1 MTSAPATRTEERRAP
16 DPGRA
21 ALEGV
26 LDAGYATNYAVVRQ
40 FGSRIVVLLEP
51 HLIRHCFIANAANYR
66 QSAARKRLVEPILGE
81 SVLTGDGDASIRVR
95 QQIGA
100 LFNRPALQ
108 SYAEIICAHTET
120 ATRNLEEG
128 VYEAIALASRIALEN
143 LSLTLFSGA
152 LSGHVEAL
160 QSAFEAVYDSV
171 GGLPL
176 LGEEG
181 GVAFYP
187 QIDRSA
193 RQAAARRLH
202 RTVRD
207 IIEARIAD
215 TDRRGDLLDRLIALD
230 RDAAPGEVGADR
242 MTSDVVTFLITGHET
257 TAATVAWALFLL
269 SRNEEALERAAAETD
284 RVADG
289 DVPPGQWPDR
299 LPFVLACIEETLRLF
314 PPVPVI
320 TRQAVDDDAIA
331 DLHIAKGSGVVVPVR
346 LLHRMHRFWEQPE
359 RFRPERFL
367 PGNRER
373 IERYAYLPF
382 GIGPRMCIGAA
393 FGNREATIILAT
405 ILRRFRPRYAG
416 AGDPVPLLKMVMR
429 ADNGIPIFLQRRRGP
444 QR

>member
-1 MTSAPATRTEERRAP
+1 MMPSPTARTTERRAS

-26 LDAGYATNYAVVRQ
+26 LDAGYATPYAVVRQ
-40 FGSRIVVLLEP
+40 YGTRILVLFEP
-51 HLIRHCFIANAANYR
+51 HLIRHCFITNATNYI

-81 SVLTGDGDASIRVR
+81 SVLTGEGDASIKVR

-108 SYAEIICAHTET
+108 TYAEIICEHTET
-120 ATRNLEEG
+120 ATGNLEEG
-128 VYEAIALASRIALEN
+128 VHEAIALAARIALEN

-152 LSGHVEAL
+152 LSDHIEAL

-187 QIDRSA
+187 SVDRGA

-215 TDRRGDLLDRLIALD
+215 TDRRGDLLDRLIALRSD
-230 RDAAPGEVGADR
+230 DAQGDVSAER
-242 MTSDVVTFLITGHET
+242 MISDVVTFLITGHET

-269 SRNEEALERAAAETD
+269 SRNEEALERATAESD
-284 RVADG
+284 RVTDG
-289 DVPPGQWPDR
+289 DAPSGQWPDR
-299 LPFVLACIEETLRLF
+299 LPFVLACIEETQRLF

-320 TRQAVDDDAIA
+320 TRQAVNDDEVA
-331 DLHIAKGSGVVVPVR
+331 DLHIAKGSGVIVPVR

-367 PGNRER
+367 PGSRER
-373 IERYAYLPF
+373 IERHAYLPF

-393 FGNREATIILAT
+393 FGNREATIMLAT

-416 AGDPVPLLKMVMR
+416 AADPVPLLKMVMR
-429 ADNGIPIFLQRRRGP
+429 ADNGIPIFFQRRPGR
-444 QR
+444 